1 MAIDRDPQRG
11 QTSWILTSGSDPSIR
26 GYRSAAT
33 PLVLA
38 SAFGFLGL
46 VGGTLWGFS
55 IQGTFLKT
63 NIYALTL
70 GTFCAGIAWVL
81 GAALGVYRVRGVPA
95 PTAAGAWALR
105 VAAILFV
112 VAAILV
118 ARRYAVP
125 VNFLPGDPDLLS
137 DARWVARFLHELE
150 HELEP
155 LRRLMWLDGVIAAL
169 TCIALSVRNRLR
181 RSAMLV
187 GAIAVLFVL
196 CLAAVEFSYALPAWG
211 SA

>member
-118 ARRYAVP
+118 ARRYRGP
-125 VNFLPGDPDLLS
+125 RQLPP
-137 DARWVARFLHELE
+137 
-150 HELEP
+150 
-155 LRRLMWLDGVIAAL
+155 RRPG
-169 TCIALSVRNRLR
+169 
-181 RSAMLV
+181 
-187 GAIAVLFVL
+187 
-196 CLAAVEFSYALPAWG
+196 PP
-211 SA
+211 

>member
-1 MAIDRDPQRG
+1 V
-11 QTSWILTSGSDPSIR
+11 
-26 GYRSAAT
+26 AT

-38 SAFGFLGL
+38 SVFGFLGL
-46 VGGTLWGFS
+46 IGGTLWGFS
-55 IQGTFLKT
+55 IQGSFLGN

-81 GAALGVYRVRGVPA
+81 GAALGVYRVRDACP
-95 PTAAGAWALR
+95 PTAAGAWVLR

-112 VAAILV
+112 VAAILL
-118 ARRYAVP
+118 ARRFVVP

-137 DARWVARFLHELE
+137 DAGWVARFLHELE

-155 LRRLMWLDGVIAAL
+155 LRRLMWLDGVLAAV
-169 TCIALSVRNRLR
+169 TCIALSARNRLR
-181 RSAMLV
+181 RPARVV
-187 GAIAVLFVL
+187 GALAVLFVL
-196 CLAAVEFSYALPAWG
+196 CLAAIEFSYALPAWG

>member
-1 MAIDRDPQRG
+1 MPIDWDLSAGRPVG
-11 QTSWILTSGSDPSIR
+11 TSAVAL
-26 GYRSAAT
+26 
-33 PLVLA
+33 PLALA
-38 SAFGFLGL
+38 STFGFLGL
-46 VGGTLWGFS
+46 IDGTLWGFS
-55 IQGTFLKT
+55 IQGSFLGS
-63 NIYALTL
+63 NILALTL
-70 GTFCAGIAWVL
+70 GSFCAGIAWVL
-81 GAALGVYRVRGVPA
+81 GAAIGVYRVRGVPA

-105 VAAILFV
+105 VSAILFV

-137 DARWVARFLHELE
+137 DTRWVAHFLHDLE

-181 RSAMLV
+181 RPAMLV

-196 CLAAVEFSYALPAWG
+196 CLAAVEFSYVLPAWESG
-211 SA
+211 